1 MDDLLAGRFYPG
13 RRPKAKTFTGA
24 AAFGKSLSPLGP
36 APTVLTSETRKGD
49 ELCAIANTPGTPEEE
64 RAAAFEPAEHK
75 TPRRATPFRLRDL
88 LRLRR

>member
-1 MDDLLAGRFYPG
+1 VKRT
-13 RRPKAKTFTGA
+13 RRIEVVRYTRRVTVSEGGNA
-24 AAFGKSLSPLGP
+24 P
-36 APTVLTSETRKGD
+36 ADAD